1 MCGFWSRSHGDVY
14 RLLNAI
20 GPLQWFM
27 PIEFRLSSAVVL
39 EAILLLIL
47 LWFEFLALSIFFFFL
62 SVLLMAHRYF
72 RKTHTAMRPAV
83 RKMAA
88 TETMIGTNE
97 ASGCGS
103 PAVPGLVRTGVVS
116 AEVVAGVDTGVAEL
130 VVDNGVSLVMVLFVV
145 ASTGVSVPDT
155 TGLSG

>member
-1 MCGFWSRSHGDVY
+1 MCAFWSRSHGDVY

-39 EAILLLIL
+39 EAILLLRL
-47 LWFEFLALSIFFFFL
+47 LWFEFLALSIFFFFFN
-62 SVLLMAHRYF
+62 VLLMAHRYF
-72 RKTHTAMRPAV
+72 RKTQTAIRPAV

-88 TETMIGTNE
+88 TETMMGTNE

-103 PAVPGLVRTGVVS
+103 PAAPGFVRTGVVWT
-116 AEVVAGVDTGVAEL
+116 EVGTVVVSGIAEL
-130 VVDNGVSLVMVLFVV
+130 VVDNGVSLVMVLLVV
-145 ASTGVSVPDT
+145 ATTGVSVLEP
-155 TGLSG
+155 GRSG